1 MYPYKYS
8 VSIRIS
14 HPTINPDTLTKKLGL
29 QPSRSWMAG
38 AQRST
43 PKGNILKGINK
54 NTYWT
59 AVLHREKNLSSR
71 KRPLENFLSEQ
82 LARLKKVEKYLKY
95 IRKTGGRIEF
105 FVGLFCDKNMGAEI
119 PSSLL
124 AAMGK
129 LGIDLSLDIYP
140 E

>member
-8 VSIRIS
+8 VCLRVW
-14 HPTINPDTLTKKLGL
+14 HPTINPDTITRKLGL
-29 QPSRSWMAG
+29 QPSRKWMAG
-38 AQRST
+38 EARST
-43 PKGNILKGINK
+43 PKGNKLKGINK
-54 NTYWT
+54 ETYWT
-59 AVLHREKNLSSR
+59 AELHREKSLLSR
-71 KRPLENFLSEQ
+71 KMALEVFLTEQ
-82 LARLKKVEKYLKY
+82 LARLKKVEKYFRH
-95 IRKTGGRIEF
+95 IRKTGGHIEF
-105 FVGLFCDKNMGAEI
+105 FVGLFCDKNMGAEV